1 MTDYTLV
8 HYFVPE
14 DDENQEIYNTFGI
27 PLP

>member
-1 MTDYTLV
+1 MADYTLL

-14 DDENQEIYNTFGI
+14 DDEDDKIYNTFGI